1 MQNAETK
8 LAWLW
13 QNTEKVLIVVF
24 FLTFTFNIR
33 KVFLTPFSFLNG
45 GFNEY
50 TTIFISWA
58 DILMIAVILSYTIKW
73 LSGQLVRPASAKFS
87 LYNVIRKKS
96 IVIRNYYGNN
106 VSRET
111 FYLLIFLGWVGL
123 SIFWSQYRLLAVYK
137 FLTIIEIVLFAA
149 VVVKRLKNSDW
160 LKIALF
166 ALLLNGLFQ
175 SLLGIA
181 QFIHNASLGFYFL
194 GESIIGPNID
204 GVAKILING
213 EKHIRAY
220 GTFPHPNILAGFL
233 LIPFF
238 IIIAE
243 LVCRIFPFLN
253 KQSLPAGEAEAG
265 ERSAQVSHETILS
278 FVPTNFLW
286 FIFSVT
292 SLGFVLTFSHSAFLG
307 LFFGLLI
314 YIFLIAP
321 TRNLVQKFKSYYKL
335 QVALTIL
342 LALMIIALLNGTSF
356 FSNQSLQ
363 ERQLYQ
369 DVSYETISGSPIRGI
384 GAGQFILNEHKLH
397 PDLEAWQYQPVHN
410 VYLLIFSELGIV
422 EFILFI
428 LLVVSFL
435 FTNLNDS
442 ASRENCL
449 LTKYLFCCIV
459 FSFLV
464 ISLFDH
470 YFWDI
475 KQGMFV
481 FALPLIIYYGMIQQ
495 K

>member
-1 MQNAETK
+1 MSNTK
-8 LAWLW
+8 QKLEWLW
-13 QNTEKVLIVVF
+13 QNAERILIVVF
-24 FLTFTFNIR
+24 FLTVSFNIR

-50 TTIFISWA
+50 TTIAFSWA
-58 DILMIAVILSYTIKW
+58 DLLMLAI
-73 LSGQLVRPASAKFS
+73 
-87 LYNVIRKKS
+87 
-96 IVIRNYYGNN
+96 IVIYTTKLIFRQVINPYYASPGHGHGKIFEKSFKN

-111 FYLLIFLGWVGL
+111 FYLLLFLAWIGL
-123 SIFWSQYRLLAVYK
+123 SIFWSQYRPISIYR
-137 FLTIIEIVLFAA
+137 FLTFAEIVLFAA
-149 VVVKRLKNSDW
+149 VAAKCLKNRQW
-160 LKIALF
+160 LDIALF
-166 ALLLNGLFQ
+166 ALVFNGLFQ

-181 QFIHNASLGFYFL
+181 QFVHNASLGFHFL
-194 GESIIGPNID
+194 GESIIGSNID

-243 LVCRIFPFLN
+243 LVCRILPFLN

-265 ERSAQVSHETILS
+265 ERSAQVSHETILD
-278 FVPTNFLW
+278 FIPTNFLW

-292 SLGFVLTFSHSAFLG
+292 SLGFVLTFSRSAFLG

-321 TRNLVQKFKSYYKL
+321 TRNLVQKFKSYYKFP
-335 QVALTIL
+335 VALTIL
-342 LALMIIALLNGTSF
+342 LALMIIALSNTTSF

-369 DVSYETISGSPIRGI
+369 DVSYETISGSPIQGI

-397 PDLEAWQYQPVHN
+397 PDLEAWQYQPAHN

-422 EFILFI
+422 GFILFI
-428 LLVVSFL
+428 LFVVSFL
-435 FTNLNDS
+435 FTN
-442 ASRENCL
+442 
-449 LTKYLFCCIV
+449 
-459 FSFLV
+459 
-464 ISLFDH
+464 
-470 YFWDI
+470 
-475 KQGMFV
+475 
-481 FALPLIIYYGMIQQ
+481 
-495 K
+495 

>member
-1 MQNAETK
+1 
-8 LAWLW
+8 
-13 QNTEKVLIVVF
+13 
-24 FLTFTFNIR
+24 
-33 KVFLTPFSFLNG
+33 
-45 GFNEY
+45 
-50 TTIFISWA
+50 
-58 DILMIAVILSYTIKW
+58 
-73 LSGQLVRPASAKFS
+73 
-87 LYNVIRKKS
+87 
-96 IVIRNYYGNN
+96 
-106 VSRET
+106 
-111 FYLLIFLGWVGL
+111 
-123 SIFWSQYRLLAVYK
+123 
-137 FLTIIEIVLFAA
+137 
-149 VVVKRLKNSDW
+149 
-160 LKIALF
+160 
-166 ALLLNGLFQ
+166 
-175 SLLGIA
+175 
-181 QFIHNASLGFYFL
+181 
-194 GESIIGPNID
+194 
-204 GVAKILING
+204 
-213 EKHIRAY
+213 
-220 GTFPHPNILAGFL
+220 
-233 LIPFF
+233 
-238 IIIAE
+238 
-243 LVCRIFPFLN
+243 
-253 KQSLPAGEAEAG
+253 
-265 ERSAQVSHETILS
+265 
-278 FVPTNFLW
+278 
-286 FIFSVT
+286 
-292 SLGFVLTFSHSAFLG
+292 
-307 LFFGLLI
+307 
-314 YIFLIAP
+314 
-321 TRNLVQKFKSYYKL
+321 LVQKFKSYYKL